1 MPSKLW
7 VLIIK
12 TQKKIIST
20 ILKKNILIT
29 VLNTE
34 KVKIG
39 DVFHIPAARVSAI
52 GAGALLAEIQQKSN
66 IAYRIYDYNRV
77 DPQTGQQIKLHTEL
91 ALHAIN
97 FELFDPYKTN
107 YNLNINES
115 NILVQ
120 SPFFKTNSIKAEGSM
135 PRDHCTIVPF

>member
-20 ILKKNILIT
+20 SLKKNTLIT

-52 GAGALLAEIQQKSN
+52 GAGALLAEIQQKAN
-66 IAYRIYDYNRV
+66 IAYRIYNYNRV
-77 DPQTGQQIKLHTEL
+77 DSQTGQQIKLYTEL

-97 FELFDPYKTN
+97 FELFDPYKRIIIWISM
-107 YNLNINES
+107 NLTYWFNRLFSKLIAAKLKEVCLA
-115 NILVQ
+115 ITVLLL
-120 SPFFKTNSIKAEGSM
+120 
-135 PRDHCTIVPF
+135 RL